1 MRKLGR
7 LLVALVL
14 CLSCFGWLG
23 QQAAQAVNLS
33 NFILPSSPVLATAA
47 DERLGRIGYKLDLNN
62 SDVRDFRGLRGFF
75 PSLASKIVLNSPYDQ
90 VEDALDIP
98 GLSAKQKKRLENNLD
113 KFIVTPPAN
122 ELNAGDDRLNVGV
135 Y

>member
-23 QQAAQAVNLS
+23 QQPAQAVNLS
-33 NFILPSSPVLATAA
+33 NFTLPSSPVLATAA

-75 PSLASKIVLNSPYDQ
+75 PGLASKIVKYSPYDK
-90 VEDALDIP
+90 VEDALKIP
-98 GLSAKQKKRLENNLD
+98 GLSKKQMSRLENNLD
-113 KFIVTPPAN
+113 KFIVTPPSR